1 MGAQEQAEQKLS
13 MSRKERSRLEVLSR
27 VKGGEITLARAAGLL
42 GVSERQAGR
51 VYRRYRDEG
60 DAGLVHRLRGKPSNR
75 KTDGAARQAVLKLY
89 REKYHD
95 FGPTLAAEKLAEA

>member
-42 GVSERQAGR
+42 GVSERQAWR

-60 DAGLVHRLRGKPSNR
+60 DAGLVDRLGGKAWKRG
-75 KTDGAARQAVLKLY
+75 TGAAARDAVVALY
-89 REKYHD
+89 RAKYGG
-95 FGPTLAAEKLAEA
+95 FGPTLAAEKL